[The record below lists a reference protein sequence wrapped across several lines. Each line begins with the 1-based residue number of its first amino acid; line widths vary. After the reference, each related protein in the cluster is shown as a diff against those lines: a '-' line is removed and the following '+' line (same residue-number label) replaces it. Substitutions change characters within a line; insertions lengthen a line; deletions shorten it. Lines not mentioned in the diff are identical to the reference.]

1 MLSTT
6 KNRHT
11 FEALMSPEEIKS
23 AFFFLHEIVPVLL
36 NLRIKEQHEFLF
48 SPGTGVATM
57 TLCPI

>member
-23 AFFFLHEIVPVLL
+23 AFFLHEIVPVLL